1 MSTDS
6 DSNRQSGEDSPG
18 AEETIGARLRRLRIE
33 RGMSQREL
41 SVQGV
46 SYAYISRIEAGT
58 RQPSVKA
65 LRKLASKLGV
75 SAEYLETGSEI
86 GGAEQRELQLA
97 EAELQLRLE
106 QDLETAAG
114 TFRRVLDEATL
125 AGDHPAAARARI
137 ALGLIAATKGN
148 HADAV
153 TQLEQ
158 SLLGPAPPLPATR
171 PDVFATLGR
180 CYAVLGR
187 PEQAVELFERC
198 LAETSEPENLASQV
212 RFSIYLSYALADM
225 GALARAQEI
234 VSGALEKAEEL
245 TDPISL
251 VHLNWSVARLA
262 SMQGQPSV
270 ALEYV
275 RRAIALLE
283 ASEDTLQLGRAHLLY
298 GYILNMEGQGSE
310 ARRHLDTAEQLLGS
324 RRDTHDLASLRTEQ
338 ARAAALQG
346 RADEAVARAQEA
358 LELLH
363 DEDPAERGAA
373 LGALAA
379 AEALRGE
386 LRTAEHRFAEAVQL
400 LEEHGRWR
408 EAAQTARGWADALAR
423 EGRTREADD
432 VRRRAATSERRA
444 APAATRV
451 R

>member
-1 MSTDS
+1 MAADADGS
-6 DSNRQSGEDSPG
+6 SGRG
-18 AEETIGARLRRLRIE
+18 AGGAADETVGERLRRLRVE

-41 SVQGV
+41 SAPGV

-65 LRKLASKLGV
+65 LRKLAAKLGV
-75 SAEYLETGSEI
+75 SAEYLETGAEI

-106 QDLETAAG
+106 QDLQSAAA

-125 AGDHPAAARARI
+125 AGDHAAATRARV
-137 ALGLIAATKGN
+137 ALGLIAATEGN
-148 HADAV
+148 HADAAE
-153 TQLEQ
+153 QLEQ
-158 SLLGPAPPLPATR
+158 SLAAPVAPLPATR

-187 PEQAVELFERC
+187 PAEAVALFERC
-198 LAETSEPENLASQV
+198 LAETTDAPNLSARV

-225 GALARAQEI
+225 GELARAQE
-234 VSGALEKAEEL
+234 VVGAALEQAQGL
-245 TDPISL
+245 TDPIAL

-275 RRAIALLE
+275 RRAVALLE

-298 GYILNMEGQGSE
+298 GYILNMEGRGS
-310 ARRHLDTAEQLLGS
+310 AAHRHLETAERLLGS

-338 ARAAALQG
+338 ARAAVLQG
-346 RADEAVARAQEA
+346 QPDEAAQRAQEA
-358 LELLH
+358 LALLG
-363 DEDPAERGAA
+363 DEDPGEQGAA
-373 LGALAA
+373 LAALAA
-379 AEALRGE
+379 AESLRERLDEALP
-386 LRTAEHRFAEAVQL
+386 HFAQAVQL

-408 EAAQTARGWADALAR
+408 EAGHAARGWADALAR
-423 EGRTREADD
+423 AG
-432 VRRRAATSERRA
+432 RAAEAEVARSRAAACDERA
-444 APAATRV
+444 APAAV
-451 R
+451 RTQ